1 MSLDHCAS
9 VRRNTWPQVRAF
21 FRDGTSDGRALHLTL
36 GIYDNTG
43 IILKVEEKTV
53 TSTPSFALA
62 DNDGRHRL
70 LAKFWLSLLHG
81 RHNHV
86 TDTGI
91 RKTIQMRA
99 KTEGFYD
106 KERLC
111 AAVVCT
117 VEDGTDG
124 QTEGQPEFVASSS
137 RAALGHFVS

>member
-1 MSLDHCAS
+1 MGES
-9 VRRNTWPQVRAF
+9 F
-21 FRDGTSDGRALHLTL
+21 
-36 GIYDNTG
+36 
-43 IILKVEEKTV
+43 VENKDIRT
-53 TSTPSFALA
+53 
-62 DNDGRHRL
+62 L

-99 KTEGFYD
+99 KTERFYD

-117 VEDGTDG
+117 VEDSTDG
-124 QTEGQPEFVASSS
+124 QTEGKPEFVSSSS
-137 RAALGHFVS
+137 RACDRRYEDKKMLERGGVKRTTLRHFVG